1 MAESLKARL
10 NEDIKAAMKAQD
22 KVRLGTLRLL
32 NSAIKQLEI
41 DNRVELD
48 DTGVLAVIEKAI
60 KQRRESIKQFET
72 AGRPELAASEQAEIE
87 VLQVYLPEPLSDEAL
102 QVLIA
107 NAISETGATGMK
119 DMGKVMAHL
128 KPQVQGRTDMGALSG
143 QIKAKLG
150 G

>member
-1 MAESLKARL
+1 MAVSLKARL
-10 NEDIKAAMKAQD
+10 TEDIKAAMKAQD

-32 NSAIKQLEI
+32 SSAIKQQEI

-48 DTGVLAVIEKAI
+48 DAGILAVIEKAI
-60 KQRRESIKQFET
+60 KQRRESIKQYE
-72 AGRPELAASEQAEIE
+72 AANRPELAAGEQAEIE
-87 VLQVYLPEPLSDEAL
+87 VLQVYLPEPLSDAEL
-102 QVLIA
+102 QTLIA
-107 NAISETGATGMK
+107 NAISETGAAGMK
-119 DMGKVMAHL
+119 DMGKVMTHL

>member
-41 DNRVELD
+41 DNRVDLD

-60 KQRRESIKQFET
+60 KQRRESIKQYET

-87 VLQVYLPEPLSDEAL
+87 VLQVYLPEPLTDPEL
-102 QVLIA
+102 QALIA
-107 NAISETGATGMK
+107 NAISETGAAGMK

>member
-48 DTGVLAVIEKAI
+48 DAGVLAVVEKAI

-87 VLQVYLPEPLSDEAL
+87 VLQVYLPEPLTDAEL
-102 QVLIA
+102 QSLIA
-107 NAISETGATGMK
+107 NAISETGAAGMK

>member
-1 MAESLKARL
+1 MAETLKARL

-48 DTGVLAVIEKAI
+48 DAGILAVIEKAI
-60 KQRRESIKQFET
+60 KQRRESIKQYE
-72 AGRPELAASEQAEIE
+72 AANRPELAAGEQAEIE
-87 VLQVYLPEPLSDEAL
+87 VLQVYLPEPLTDAEL
-102 QVLIA
+102 QTLIA
-107 NAISETGATGMK
+107 NAITETGAAGMK
-119 DMGKVMAHL
+119 DMGKVMTHL

>member
-41 DNRVELD
+41 DNRVDLD

-60 KQRRESIKQFET
+60 KQRRESIKQYET

-87 VLQVYLPEPLSDEAL
+87 VLQVYLPEPLTDAEL
-102 QVLIA
+102 QALIA
-107 NAISETGATGMK
+107 NAISETGAAGMK